1 MFHKFHAL
9 LESKLRNCQ
18 TDPTLVDASRPD
30 ILEAGHLPCSAAETL
45 PAQNLSYSNNPGP
58 FEVVI
63 VWHHSDSIL
72 VYSSIPFK
80 WKTIQKNSP
89 QQKAEK
95 NPEVA
100 LPGHLFSDLKATGTP
115 TPAPPNH
122 WNQCI
127 CKDLHDSTL

>member
-1 MFHKFHAL
+1 MFHAL

-80 WKTIQKNSP
+80 WKTIQKKTRHNRKP
-89 QQKAEK
+89 KK
-95 NPEVA
+95 I
-100 LPGHLFSDLKATGTP
+100 LKLHFQGTFFL
-115 TPAPPNH
+115 T
-122 WNQCI
+122 
-127 CKDLHDSTL
+127 